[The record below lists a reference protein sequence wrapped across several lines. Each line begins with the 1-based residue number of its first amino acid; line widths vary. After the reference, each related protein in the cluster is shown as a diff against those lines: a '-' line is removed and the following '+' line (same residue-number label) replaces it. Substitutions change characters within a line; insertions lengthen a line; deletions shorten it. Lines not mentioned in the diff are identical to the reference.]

1 MSEQI
6 KSKQRVAD
14 HGEVFTADREVN
26 AMLDLVKNEAE
37 RIDSRFLEP
46 ACGEGAFLI
55 KALERKMQTV
65 KNKYK
70 NNKSDFEKYSIIV
83 LTSLYGIDLLED
95 NAEIC
100 RNKLLDRWKELY
112 EEVYKPLEDRIAEVA
127 KYILSKNIICGNALS
142 LKKVDSYQHDTE
154 DPIIFAE
161 WSMVMGSKVKRRDY
175 RLDVLL
181 EVESREIKS
190 FSLFDDD
197 PMSLEY
203 WDTDPIT
210 KELIPLP
217 VREYPLIDYWRI
229 TEYE

>member
-26 AMLDLVKNEAE
+26 AMLDLVKDEAE
-37 RIDSRFLEP
+37 RIDSRILEP

-55 KALERKMQTV
+55 KALERKMKTV
-65 KNKYK
+65 KSKYK
-70 NNKSDFEKYSIIV
+70 NNKADFEKYAIIV

-95 NAEIC
+95 NAAIC
-100 RNKLLDRWKELY
+100 RDKLLNRWKELY
-112 EEVYKPLEDRIAEVA
+112 QEIYTIEEKIMKVA
-127 KYILSKNIICGNALS
+127 RYILSQNIICGNALS
-142 LKKVDSYQHDTE
+142 LKKVDSKQQDT
-154 DPIIFAE
+154 DSPIIFAE
-161 WSMVMGSKVKRRDY
+161 WSVVMGNKIKRRDY

-197 PMSLEY
+197 PMSLDY
-203 WDTDPIT
+203 WDTDPLT

-217 VREYPLIDYWRI
+217 VKEYSLVDYWRLA
-229 TEYE
+229 ENE